1 MIVFYIFLLMFF
13 SITSQ
18 IMIGNLGIFLPVTA
32 SMIFYITVCFG
43 WQRGMFCAVVSG
55 LVLDVLYGTSNQ
67 TPLIFLAVCG
77 LAAFWLLYQQVR
89 PASINFIPGI
99 LTALITVL
107 PQMLIKIYDNGW
119 GIYIFNEWLPSIF
132 FVMSFCA
139 LFLPLIIVVCDHFG
153 KSLGLPVY
161 VDAKNQLAI
170 GK

>member
-1 MIVFYIFLLMFF
+1 MIMFYIFLLMFF
-13 SITSQ
+13 SIIGQ
-18 IMIGNLGIFLPVTA
+18 ILIGNLGVFLPITA
-32 SMIFYITVCFG
+32 IMIFYVTVCFG

-55 LVLDVLYGTSNQ
+55 LVLDVLYGISNH
-67 TPLIFLAVCG
+67 TPLLFLAVCG

-119 GIYIFNEWLPSIF
+119 GIYIFNEWLPSMF
-132 FVMSFCA
+132 FVMSFSA
-139 LFLPLIIVVCDHFG
+139 LFLPFIIVVCDHFG

-161 VDAKNQLAI
+161 VDAKNQLTI
-170 GK
+170 RK